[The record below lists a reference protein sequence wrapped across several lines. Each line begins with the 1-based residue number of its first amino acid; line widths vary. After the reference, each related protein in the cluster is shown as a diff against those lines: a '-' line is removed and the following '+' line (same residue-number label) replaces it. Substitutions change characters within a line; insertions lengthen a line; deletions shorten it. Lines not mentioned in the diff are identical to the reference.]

1 MIIKTLKWV
10 GGVDGYLEII
20 DQRKLPGEY
29 KTLRCS
35 NVKQLYD
42 AIKTLAVRG
51 APAIGVA
58 GAYGAVLALQKNIY
72 RRARG
77 DLRDKYKINSAN
89 SAASAV
95 KVLKRDS
102 EYLASSRPTAVNLR
116 WAIERVVKCAENRG
130 TGNQGIRKSG
140 TIYGL
145 RKVVLKEANVIC
157 REDVE
162 MCRKIGVNGAR
173 FVTRAS
179 SPWKHGQDGRA
190 TVSILT
196 HCNAGALAT
205 AGQGTALSVLYEAK
219 KRGKKFRVFVD
230 ETRPLLQGA
239 RLTAW
244 ELKRAKIDTTV
255 ICDNMAAAL
264 MRAGKIDMV
273 ITGADRIAS
282 NGDAANKTG
291 TYGLSVL
298 AKAHHIP
305 FYIAAPSST
314 FDLKTKTGKDIP
326 IEQRSAD
333 EVRLWHGLPARGNTA
348 SPQDALRRMA
358 VLQIVPDGVNI
369 YNPAFDV
376 TPAENIT
383 AIITERGVIEK
394 PNAHKIAKHL
404 A

>member
-1 MIIKTLKWV
+1 MSETMIIKTLKWV
-10 GGVDGYLEII
+10 GGVDGHLEII
-20 DQRKLPGEY
+20 DQRILPGEY
-29 KTLRCS
+29 KIIRCTS
-35 NVKQLYD
+35 VKQLYD

-58 GAYGAVLALQKNIY
+58 GAYGAVLSLQKNIY
-72 RRARG
+72 RRARHTNKPPCSSWG
-77 DLRDKYKINSAN
+77 LTPNIKLGAYKAVSAI
-89 SAASAV
+89 
-95 KVLKRDS
+95 KVLKRDC

-116 WAIERVVKCAENRG
+116 WAIDRVVKCAEKCSAE
-130 TGNQGIRKSG
+130 TL
-140 TIYGL
+140 YEL
-145 RKVVLKEANVIC
+145 RKAVLKEANAIC

-162 MCRKIGVNGAR
+162 MCRKIGANGAR
-173 FVTRAS
+173 FIKNGMGV
-179 SPWKHGQDGRA
+179 
-190 TVSILT
+190 LT

-264 MRAGKIDMV
+264 MRDGVIDMV
-273 ITGADRIAS
+273 ITGADRIAA

-298 AKAHHIP
+298 AKAHKIP

-333 EVRLWHGLPARGNTA
+333 EIRFYNNK
-348 SPQDALRRMA
+348 
-358 VLQIVPDGVNI
+358 QITPDGVDI

-394 PNAHKIAKHL
+394 PNKSKIAKHF
-404 A
+404 ADVKGT